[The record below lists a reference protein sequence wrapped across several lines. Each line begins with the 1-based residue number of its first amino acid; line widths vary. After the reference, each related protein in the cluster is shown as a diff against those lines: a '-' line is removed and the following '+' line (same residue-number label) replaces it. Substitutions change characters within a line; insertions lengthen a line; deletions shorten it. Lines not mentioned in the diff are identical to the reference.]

1 MHAPINSKAAWRS
14 PEVAASGHWLR
25 HLTEAE
31 IAAVATMLRTVAG
44 KPLLELTRADVPLGA
59 FAAVLEDVTHELE
72 HGIGF
77 KTLRGLPA
85 ARLSAEDNRR
95 LCSGPSVPI

>member
-1 MHAPINSKAAWRS
+1 MAMEPPDAYTDQQRGRLANE
-14 PEVAASGHWLR
+14 EVAATGRWLR

-31 IAAVATMLRTVAG
+31 IAAAASALRIVEG

-59 FAAVLEDVTHELE
+59 LAAVLEEVTHELE
-72 HGIGF
+72 LGTGF

-85 ARLSAEDNRR
+85 ARFSAEDNRR
-95 LCSGPSVPI
+95 LF